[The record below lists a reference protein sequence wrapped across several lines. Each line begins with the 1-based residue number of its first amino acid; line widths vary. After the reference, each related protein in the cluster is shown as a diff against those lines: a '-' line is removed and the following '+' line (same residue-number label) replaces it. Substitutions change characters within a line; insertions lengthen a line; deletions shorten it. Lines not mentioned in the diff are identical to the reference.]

1 MCVVIEAAGQAL
13 IWLAPQPMLVFA
25 GAALAGLGYA
35 LVSGHGWLRTLKV
48 LHPHV
53 YGCSLCRRRAW
64 HGGEQRYDEHRQPHE
79 TSRVAPRVAMVA
91 VQEKVDHL
99 IGPA

>member
-35 LVSGHGWLRTLKV
+35 LVSGHRLVTYFESFASACLRLQSVPPRLT
-48 LHPHV
+48 
-53 YGCSLCRRRAW
+53 RRRA
-64 HGGEQRYDEHRQPHE
+64 E
-79 TSRVAPRVAMVA
+79 
-91 VQEKVDHL
+91 
-99 IGPA
+99 I